1 MCIYRSRFSRYGPL
15 LQMMD
20 VCIKEDRLQRVK
32 DVAKLLKPP
41 KMHVMAVQLANKAH
55 RTILA
60 EQLQAIFDSMQV
72 RFVSLRSQNP
82 YLDSHTIQDDA
93 AESSDNEIEDR
104 YQYRSHSNAQ
114 VGSAARRQ
122 QQDERKAASD
132 ASEHEDSAP
141 ESDHDHHD
149 EPIRAAVVQP
159 KASMPP
165 AVYVASDAVSKKSLG
180 GSLFKS
186 FSHDRPHL
194 TPSVVNPFK
203 KRAIEAQALAAK
215 VPFCFFATFPPFH
228 F

>member
-41 KMHVMAVQLANKAH
+41 KMHVMAVKLANKAH

-141 ESDHDHHD
+141 ESDHDRHAGTSLD
-149 EPIRAAVVQP
+149 TLCIENLVIESP
-159 KASMPP
+159 KAEYWPWMEQ
-165 AVYVASDAVSKKSLG
+165 KLG
-180 GSLFKS
+180 SALPREGMQSAHVPL
-186 FSHDRPHL
+186 L
-194 TPSVVNPFK
+194 YLPSPS
-203 KRAIEAQALAAK
+203 ALISRYTSQK
-215 VPFCFFATFPPFH
+215 FL
-228 F
+228 